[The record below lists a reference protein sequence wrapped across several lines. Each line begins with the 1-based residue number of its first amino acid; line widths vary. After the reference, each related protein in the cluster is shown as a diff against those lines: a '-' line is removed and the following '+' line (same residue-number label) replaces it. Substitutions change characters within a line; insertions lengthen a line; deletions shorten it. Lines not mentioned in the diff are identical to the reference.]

1 MTDLLSFV
9 QDFLLEFFH
18 LILVPLIYK
27 DIQQRKFY
35 IFILSDS
42 FVFVNFFVYFEDYY
56 NGKLLLSSIVFH
68 HLLLIFQV

>member
-1 MTDLLSFV
+1 MTNLLSFV

-18 LILVPLIYK
+18 LILVPLIYN

-35 IFILSDS
+35 IFIISDS

-68 HLLLIFQV
+68 RLLLIFQV